1 MKIKNNTQVIGKNI
15 ENNKDITI
23 DIPTLIKT
31 RLLIQA
37 NSGGGKSY
45 LLRKILEE
53 THGKIQHIILD
64 MEGEFASLREKY
76 DYILV
81 GKGGDID
88 INIKIAEIL
97 PKKLLEMKASAIID
111 LYELKHHE
119 RILFVKRFLDSMIN
133 APKKSW
139 TPCIVV
145 IDEVHIFCPEK
156 GKSESMS
163 SVIDIATRGRKR
175 GIGCIGATQ
184 RLSKLNKDFAAEM
197 INKLTGRT
205 GLDIDMKRASDELG
219 FTTKQ
224 QMLELRNL
232 EPGEFF
238 AFGPALSK
246 TITKIQVGKV
256 KTTHQEAGNT
266 TLQTTN
272 TPTPEKIKKLLEK
285 LGDLTKNAEDELR
298 TIEDYKTKIRQ
309 LKFELNNIKKQKS
322 LSNEKIQVELR
333 KEIWAEFE
341 NKNKSIPIKGLV
353 VEKELINKYNNSLFS
368 RIQVNVD
375 SVTKSIQEIENL
387 VKLKS
392 DISLKNNKSSNC
404 SEKNI
409 IGIANEINL
418 IQETT
423 PINEDNPK
431 KLRAGAMKMLKAVA
445 SFHPN
450 SITKFQLATLSG
462 FSAKGGTFNT
472 YLSELKR
479 NNWLYEEN
487 KRYII
492 TKIGIENVGDYSNLP
507 TESSEL
513 VDLWSSK
520 FRAGASKL
528 LKAVAKV
535 YPNSIEKEELGII
548 TEFTISGGTFNTY
561 LSELKRNNLIVIQG
575 NEVKASKELF
585 LEN

>member
-1 MKIKNNTQVIGKNI
+1 MTIINNTQIIGKNI
-15 ENNKDITI
+15 ENNKDLTI

-64 MEGEFASLREKY
+64 MEGEFSSLREKY

-272 TPTPEKIKKLLEK
+272 TQTPEKIKKLLEK

-309 LKFELNNIKKQKS
+309 LKFELNNMKKQKS

-341 NKNKSIPIKGLV
+341 NKTKDSIKQTQAQTKENTFLFKKVQLKLDNTKRLIKELY
-353 VEKELINKYNNSLFS
+353 ELINTDSGTPTNKKTKY
-368 RIQVNVD
+368 
-375 SVTKSIQEIENL
+375 KG
-387 VKLKS
+387 
-392 DISLKNNKSSNC
+392 

-418 IQETT
+418 IKHTIQTT
-423 PINEDNPK
+423 GDYPK
-431 KLRAGAMKMLKAVA
+431 QLRAGAMKMLKAVA

-450 SITKFQLATLSG
+450 QITKFQLATLSG

-479 NNWLYEEN
+479 KNWLYEEN

-492 TKIGIENVGDYSNLP
+492 TKSGIENVGDYSNLP

-528 LKAVAKV
+528 LKAVANV

>member
-1 MKIKNNTQVIGKNI
+1 MLARKEQYIIGKNI
-15 ENNKDITI
+15 LTKEKINI
-23 DIPTLIKT
+23 DIPTLVKT

-76 DYILV
+76 DYVLV
-81 GKGGDID
+81 GKDGDID

-97 PKKLLEMKASAIID
+97 PRKLLEMKASAIID

-119 RILFVKRFLDSMIN
+119 RILFVKRFIDSMIN
-133 APKKSW
+133 APKKVWS
-139 TPCIVV
+139 PCLVV

-163 SVIDIATRGRKR
+163 SVIDLGTRGRKR
-175 GIGCIGATQ
+175 GFGCIGATQ

-197 INKLTGRT
+197 INKLIGRT

-246 TITKIQVGKV
+246 TITKIKVGNV
-256 KTTHQEAGNT
+256 NTTHPEAGSI
-266 TLQTTN
+266 TLQTPN
-272 TPTPEKIKKLLEK
+272 PPTPDKIKKLLEK
-285 LGDLTKNAEDELR
+285 LGDLPKKAEDEYR
-298 TIEDYKTKIRQ
+298 TIEEHKIKIRQ
-309 LKFELNNIKKQKS
+309 LKYEINNIKKQKPT
-322 LSNEKIQVELR
+322 SNEKTLR
-333 KEIWAEFE
+333 KEICAEYEKKTKNSIIQIQPSLKEKKFLFKKVQLKI
-341 NKNKSIPIKGLV
+341 NKTKILIK
-353 VEKELINKYNNSLFS
+353 EIEELINKNG
-368 RIQVNVD
+368 
-375 SVTKSIQEIENL
+375 
-387 VKLKS
+387 
-392 DISLKNNKSSNC
+392 

-409 IGIANEINL
+409 IGLSNDINL
-418 IQETT
+418 IKNTDTT
-423 PINEDNPK
+423 TNDDYTQ
-431 KLRAGAMKMLKAVA
+431 KLRSGAMKMLKVVA

-450 SITKFQLATLSG
+450 PITKFQMATLSG

-472 YLSELKR
+472 YLYELKR
-479 NNWLYEEN
+479 NEWLYEEN

-492 TKIGIENVGDYSNLP
+492 TADGIKNVGDYSNLP

-513 VDLWSSK
+513 VDLWGSK

-528 LKAVAKV
+528 LKAIANV
-535 YPNSIEKEELGII
+535 YPNSIEKEELGTI
-548 TEFTISGGTFNTY
+548 TDFTISGGTFNTY
-561 LSELKRNNLIVIQG
+561 LSELKRNNLIIIQG
-575 NEVKASKELF
+575 NELKASKELF
-585 LEN
+585 FEN